1 MSVIKITNS
10 VSLGE
15 GSTLS
20 RSPMGPPSCKPAVFG
35 MRRPT
40 TVPPAPAPRALLAF
54 RLSELVPSRADDEE
68 GRPFEEEEGDYPSDD
83 DDEEPIPHVGR
94 PLVIQ
99 AVESEL
105 ELAKKAYSEA
115 CSEEEECL
123 ASLNAGSA
131 EHAENL
137 RKLPE
142 CIKQLLAV
150 IPTLSDNHEL
160 LNKLNAAFAAG
171 AEMGKNK
178 AQVCEELAAAAV
190 PEQTRARDVAL
201 ANRQAAYAA
210 LHAFPNERYRNGP
223 DRARVERDRAR
234 VEANNQRNTAPL
246 RAAIARTIV
255 IFDAA
260 QAELNTAKQLARPNS
275 DQLKTNIDQLTAQKD
290 TLETELVLLAQSLM
304 PVFVNADQFLQYER
318 STMDLFLRLQAAE
331 KKEKF
336 GGVVALCMDGTRIE
350 YDENGD
356 LLGEPVE
363 ASPANMMDLI
373 PIDSDVSSLA
383 HVCQLGM
390 HHQVLERLYPD
401 SNIISLLT
409 QLDVMTRSVKTTE
422 VKSRSRTQS
431 IAYGADGRP
440 VYRGEFTIN
449 GSGFKS
455 AESSNPCNY
464 GIQCN
469 NAACRY
475 SHPLGWEDALA
486 KAAEKKAEA
495 QADHSL
501 EDKRP
506 VVHCGSGR
514 MSREDKIKA
523 MTSLYMAAV
532 AGATTSRAFHSIEAE
547 GVSFTTG
554 PFAGHS
560 IYKGVC
566 LVKVIELPGGTQF
579 KAMLVDGKDA
589 EIHTQRGIKPEVDQI
604 LLVAA
609 GIPRCVMNS
618 HDLQAIE
625 TKLTQ
630 LTVEIDPKFFAKTIQ
645 GELDDEF
652 FEDAA
657 EVAPETVSSSS
668 ASRIV
673 SQSLP
678 DYMLPPP
685 MEDEYEEE
693 DEAPEAPVLTVAALP
708 VAALP
713 VAALPAAVE
722 APESD
727 AEDSEDEGISALAPT
742 GKKSVKKGNKKSKKG
757 KKGGKGGR

>member
-1 MSVIKITNS
+1 
-10 VSLGE
+10 
-15 GSTLS
+15 
-20 RSPMGPPSCKPAVFG
+20 

-40 TVPPAPAPRALLAF
+40 TVPPAPASRAHPAPRP
-54 RLSELVPSRADDEE
+54 SELVPSCADDEE

-83 DDEEPIPHVGR
+83 DEEPIPQVVCR

-105 ELAKKAYSEA
+105 QLAKKAYSEA
-115 CSEEEECL
+115 CSKEEECL

-142 CIKQLLAV
+142 RIKQLLAV
-150 IPTLSDNHEL
+150 IPALNDNHER
-160 LNKLNAAFAAG
+160 LNTLNAAFAAG
-171 AEMGKNK
+171 AEVSKNK
-178 AQVCEELAAAAV
+178 GQVCEELAAAAV
-190 PEQTRARDVAL
+190 PEQASAFLVAL
-201 ANRQAAYAA
+201 ANRQAAYDA
-210 LHAFPNERYRNGP
+210 LRAYTNVRYTNWPDWGRRER
-223 DRARVERDRAR
+223 DRERVERINTQAR
-234 VEANNQRNTAPL
+234 DALGAE
-246 RAAIARTIV
+246 IARTIV
-255 IFDAA
+255 ICDAA
-260 QAELNTAKQLARPNS
+260 RAEFDTAKQLARPDSN
-275 DQLKTNIDQLTAQKD
+275 QLKTNIGELTAQKD

-363 ASPANMMDLI
+363 ASSASSMIDLI

-390 HHQVLERLYPD
+390 HHQVLVRLYPD

-409 QLDVMTRSVKTTE
+409 QLDVMIRSVKTTE
-422 VKSRSRTQS
+422 VMSRARPKP
-431 IAYGADGRP
+431 IAYGADARP
-440 VYRGEFTIN
+440 VFMGKFTAN
-449 GSGFKS
+449 GSTGSES

-475 SHPLGWEDALA
+475 SHPLGWEEALA

-506 VVHCGSGR
+506 VIHCGAGR
-514 MSREDKIKA
+514 MSRADKATDK
-523 MTSLYMAAV
+523 TSLYMAAV
-532 AGATTSRAFHSIEAE
+532 TGAITSHAFHSIEAK
-547 GVSFTTG
+547 GVSFATG
-554 PFAGHS
+554 PFAGRS
-560 IYKGVC
+560 IEPGAC
-566 LVKVIELPGGTQF
+566 LVKVIELPGGPKF
-579 KAMLVDGKDA
+579 KAMLIDGKHT
-589 EIHTQRGIKPEVDQI
+589 EIYTKRGVKPEVDQI
-604 LLVAA
+604 LLVEA
-609 GIPRCVMNS
+609 GMPRCVMNS

-625 TKLTQ
+625 TKLTE

-652 FEDAA
+652 FEDVA
-657 EVAPETVSSSS
+657 EVAPKTVSSSP

-678 DYMLPPP
+678 DYMLPP

-693 DEAPEAPVLTVAALP
+693 DEALEAPVLTVAALP
-708 VAALP
+708 AAVEAP
-713 VAALPAAVE
+713 VLTEAALPAAVE

-742 GKKSVKKGNKKSKKG
+742 GKKPVKKGNKKSKKG